1 MQRILLK
8 SICLALAMLLYCS
21 VGISQTV
28 YKTRPPNNMSTE
40 PVFRIE
46 TGMHL
51 APARRIGTDRE
62 NRYIVTGSD
71 DKTVRIWD
79 AANGKLLRT
88 LRPPIGKEYE
98 GYIYSADMSPDGETV
113 ACAGWTLGGDI
124 FHNVYLFDRASG
136 KMKGRIPD
144 IPNVIRHMRYSKDG
158 RYLVVMMGGQS
169 GFRAYRVS
177 DLSLAGED
185 TQYGGDSY
193 GADFDGQNR
202 LVTTSYDGF
211 IRLYDSN
218 LKLIAKVKPQGG
230 SKPFSVSF
238 TPDGSRI
245 AVGYHDSRKID
256 VLSGKDLTYTY
267 SPGTG
272 SAENGNVEI
281 VCWSADGQYLY
292 AGGMYQA
299 DGQFPIM
306 RWAKD
311 STGGPYKLDG
321 VKSSILDI
329 IPLKNGGIA
338 YSSAEPSFGTFDK
351 HGTRTM
357 VVMPSVADYREIR
370 ESFAVSGNGF
380 AVQFEYEVTGSSPAR
395 FSVQDRALTAL
406 SPGSGKNPSSSM
418 KLPVTAPSEGLAITD
433 WEDTYQPKLNG
444 VPIALKPNEFSRTLA
459 IAPDK
464 QSFLL
469 GTGWHLRYFGRNG
482 VERWNT
488 VAPATPWAVN
498 ISGDGKIAVAAFG
511 DGTIRWYRT
520 SDGKQILGFFPHN
533 DKKRWI
539 IWTPSGYYDASAG
552 AEELMGW
559 HVNLSPDMVSD
570 FFPVSRFRS
579 TYYRPDVIEKV
590 LEASR
595 DEKEAV
601 QLANAESGRQR
612 PAEDVSIK
620 KILPP
625 VVTIVSP
632 NDGAGIA
639 GSQVTVKYTVRSPS
653 GEPITNVKALV
664 NGRPVAATRDV
675 TLEQPAKPAG
685 QESDPGAAKAEADT
699 GPYKDAGAVSQLTL
713 SIPTEDSY
721 ISIIA
726 SNQFSSSE
734 PTTIKIRW
742 QGARKTDEFVV
753 LPRLYILAIGVGK
766 YVNFPPDKQLK
777 FAAKDAR
784 DFVEEMKK
792 QKNELYRDVA
802 ARLLIDEQATRDTI
816 VDGLEWI
823 QRETTSKDVAMIF
836 LSGHGVNDNTGVY
849 YFVPSTFDKNSIKR
863 TGVPYADIKNTVA
876 NLAGKTLVFVDTCHS
891 GNVMGTRK
899 AIGDVTN
906 IANELSSAENGA
918 IVFAS
923 STGRQFSLERP
934 EWGNGAFTKAL
945 IEGLGGKADYTKK
958 GKISINMLDLYLSE
972 RVKEL
977 TEGQQTPTTTKPQ
990 TIQDFPIAVIKR

>member
-1 MQRILLK
+1 MKHIFAK
-8 SICLALAMLLYCS
+8 SICLILVFLLYCS
-21 VGISQTV
+21 SGISQTV

-71 DKTVRIWD
+71 DKTVRVWD
-79 AANGKLLRT
+79 AAGGKLLRT
-88 LRPPIGKEYE
+88 IRPPIGKEYE
-98 GYIYSADMSPDGETV
+98 GYIYSVDMSPDGDTI
-113 ACAGWTLGGDI
+113 ACAGWTMGGDI
-124 FHNVYLFDRASG
+124 FHNVYLFDRATG

-144 IPNVIRHMRYSKDG
+144 IPNVIRHLRYSKDG
-158 RYLVVMMGGQS
+158 RYLVLTMGGQS
-169 GFRAYRVS
+169 GIMVYRVA
-177 DLSLAGED
+177 DLSRAGED
-185 TQYGGDSY
+185 TRYGGDSY

-211 IRLYDSN
+211 VRLYDAGF
-218 LKLIAKVKPQGG
+218 KLIAKVKPQGG
-230 SKPFSVSF
+230 SKPFSASF
-238 TPDGSRI
+238 TSDGSRV

-256 VLSGKDLTYTY
+256 VLSGKDLTYTH

-272 SAENGNVEI
+272 GAEGGNVEI
-281 VCWSADGQYLY
+281 VSWSVDGEYLY

-306 RWAKD
+306 KWAKD
-311 STGGPYKLDG
+311 STGGPYKFDG

-338 YSSAEPSFGTFDK
+338 YSSAKPSFGIFDK
-351 HGTRTM
+351 LGTRTM
-357 VVMPSVADYREIR
+357 VVTPSVADLREVR
-370 ESFAVSGNGF
+370 NSFALSDNGF
-380 AVQFEYEVTGSSPAR
+380 AVQYEYDASGTSPAR
-395 FSVQDRALTAL
+395 FSVQDRTLTVLPAGTGRNL
-406 SPGSGKNPSSSM
+406 SSNM
-418 KLPVTAPSEGLAITD
+418 RLPATEPSEGFAITD

-444 VPIALKPNEFSRTLA
+444 TPIALKPHEFSRTLA
-459 IAPDK
+459 IAQDR

-469 GTGWHLRYFGRNG
+469 GTGWRLRYFGRTG
-482 VERWNT
+482 AEKWNT
-488 VAPATPWAVN
+488 VVPATPWAVN
-498 ISGDGKIAVAAFG
+498 ISGDGKVAAAAFG

-520 SDGKQILGFFPHN
+520 SDGKEILGFFPHN
-533 DKKRWI
+533 DKKRWV
-539 IWTPSGYYDASAG
+539 IWTPSGYYEASAG

-559 HVNLSPDMVSD
+559 HVNISPDAASD

-579 TYYRPDVIEKV
+579 RYSRPDVIEKIV
-590 LEASR
+590 ETR
-595 DEKEAV
+595 DEREAIR
-601 QLANAESGRQR
+601 LANTESGRTK
-612 PAEDVSIK
+612 PEEDASVT

-632 NDGAGIA
+632 NDGTGVATN
-639 GSQVTVKYTVRSPS
+639 QVTVKYTVRSPS
-653 GEPITNVKALV
+653 GEPITNVRVLV
-664 NGRPVAATRDV
+664 NGRPVSATRDIV
-675 TLEQPAKPAG
+675 LDEAAAKPAG
-685 QESDPGAAKAEADT
+685 QQSDPGPAKAGTPA
-699 GPYKDAGAVSQLTL
+699 GSRDAGGVSQLTL
-713 SIPTEDSY
+713 SIPAEDSY

-726 SNQFSSSE
+726 SNQFSTSE
-734 PTTIKIRW
+734 PTTIKVRW
-742 QGARKTDEFVV
+742 QGARKNDEFVA

-766 YVNFPPDKQLK
+766 YVNFPADKQLK

-792 QKNELYRDVA
+792 QKSDLYRDVA
-802 ARLLIDEQATRDTI
+802 VRLLIDDGATRDTI

-899 AIGDVTN
+899 ALGDVTS

-945 IEGLGGKADYTKK
+945 IEGLSGKADYMKK

-990 TIQDFPIAVIKR
+990 TIQDFPIAVIKK

>member
-1 MQRILLK
+1 MK
-8 SICLALAMLLYCS
+8 TFFVKTVCLTIVMLFYCS
-21 VGISQTV
+21 AGTSQTV

-62 NRYIVTGSD
+62 NRYLVTGSD
-71 DKTVRIWD
+71 DKTVRVWE
-79 AANGKLLRT
+79 AGNGKLLKT
-88 LRPPIGKEYE
+88 LRPPIGRGHE
-98 GYIYSADMSPDGETV
+98 GYIYSVDMSPDGDTV

-124 FHNVYLFDRASG
+124 FHNVYLFDRSSG
-136 KMKGRIPD
+136 KMKRRIPD
-144 IPNVIRHMRYSKDG
+144 IPNVIRHMRFSKDG
-158 RYLVVMMGGQS
+158 RYLVVAMGGQS
-169 GFRAYRVS
+169 GFKVYRVS
-177 DLSLAGED
+177 DLSIAGED
-185 TQYGGDSY
+185 AQYGGDSY

-202 LVTTSYDGF
+202 LVTTSYDGYV
-211 IRLYDSN
+211 RLYDSN
-218 LKLIAKVKPQGG
+218 FRLITKVRPPGG

-238 TPDGSRI
+238 TSDGSRI

-256 VLSGKDLTYTY
+256 VLSGKDLTYTH

-272 SAENGNVEI
+272 GAESGNFEI
-281 VCWSADGQYLY
+281 VCWSTDGEYLY

-306 RWAKD
+306 KWAKD
-311 STGGPYKLDG
+311 STGGPSKFEG

-329 IPLKNGGIA
+329 IPLKNGGVT

-357 VVMPSVADYREIR
+357 VVTPAVADYRESR
-370 ESFAVSGNGF
+370 LSFALSDNGF
-380 AVQFEYEVTGSSPAR
+380 TVQFEYDGSGQYPAR
-395 FSVQDRALTAL
+395 FSVQDRVLAAL
-406 SPGSGKNPSSSM
+406 SSGSGKTASSHM
-418 KLPVTAPSEGLAITD
+418 KLPVTAVSDGLTITD

-444 VPIALKPNEFSRTLA
+444 ARIALKPNEFSRTLA
-459 IAPDK
+459 IAHDK

-469 GTGWHLRYFGRNG
+469 GTGWYLRYFGRNG
-482 VERWNT
+482 VEKWNT

-498 ISGDGKIAVAAFG
+498 ISGDGKIAAAAFG

-520 SDGKQILGFFPHN
+520 SDGKEILGFFPHN
-533 DKKRWI
+533 DKKRWV
-539 IWTPSGYYDASAG
+539 IWTPSGYYEASAG

-559 HVNLSPDMVSD
+559 HVNRSPNMASD

-590 LEASR
+590 LETR
-595 DEKEAV
+595 DERQAV
-601 QLANAESGRQR
+601 QMANSESGRRR
-612 PAEDVSIK
+612 PEAETSVT

-632 NDGAGIA
+632 ADGVNVASNQI
-639 GSQVTVKYTVRSPS
+639 TVKFSVRSPS
-653 GEPITNVKALV
+653 GEPVTNVKALV
-664 NGRPVAATRDV
+664 NGRPVAATRDI
-675 TLEQPAKPAG
+675 TLEGAPAMPAG
-685 QESDPGAAKAEADT
+685 QEGAATPVKTEAY
-699 GPYKDAGAVSQLTL
+699 GGSKDAGSVGQVTL
-713 SIPTEDSY
+713 PIPSEDSF

-734 PTTIKIRW
+734 PTTIRVRW

-753 LPRLYILAIGVGK
+753 LPKLYLLAIGVGK
-766 YVNFPPDKQLK
+766 YFNFPEDKQLK

-792 QKNELYRDVA
+792 QKSLYRDVA
-802 ARLLIDEQATRDTI
+802 VRLLIDEHATRDTI
-816 VDGLEWI
+816 VEGLEWI

-849 YFVPSTFDKNSIKR
+849 YFVPSTFDKASIKR

-899 AIGDVTN
+899 ALGDVTS

-923 STGRQFSLERP
+923 STGKQFSLERP

-945 IEGLGGKADYTKK
+945 LEGLGGKADYTRK

-990 TIQDFPIAVIKR
+990 TIQDFPIAVVK